1 MRAHVLFLYGKFT
14 TNREKKYSLWYT
26 VEPRYLE
33 LGYLE
38 LPAISNLN
46 PFPLDFPLLFQS
58 FILSYLE
65 LGYLANSRL
74 SRTYTHFPWICP
86 CFFSHSYSVISNSPL
101 SRTPGCLEL
110 KPISLEFAL
119 AFSVIHTRLSRTPR
133 YLELPAVSNL
143 NPFPLNL
150 PLLFQSF
157 ILGYLELGYRELPA
171 ISNYFLFPFGP
182 KSTPVISN
190 SNDEVD

>member
-1 MRAHVLFLYGKFT
+1 MLKRTICFIKTRASASRIARACIIFIRKFT

-119 AFSVIHTRLSRTPR
+119 AFSVIHTRLSRTRLSRTPR
-133 YLELPAVSNL
+133 YLELFFVPLRAQI
-143 NPFPLNL
+143 NP
-150 PLLFQSF
+150 
-157 ILGYLELGYRELPA
+157 GYLEL
-171 ISNYFLFPFGP
+171 
-182 KSTPVISN
+182 
-190 SNDEVD
+190 

>member
-1 MRAHVLFLYGKFT
+1 MLKRTICFIKTRASASRIARACIIFIRKFT

-86 CFFSHSYSVISNSPL
+86 CFFSHSYSVISNSVIANSPL
-101 SRTPGCLEL
+101 SRTIFCSPSG
-110 KPISLEFAL
+110 PNQP
-119 AFSVIHTRLSRTPR
+119 RLSRTLMTKLINKR
-133 YLELPAVSNL
+133 QNVSEHSWEVYYKDIK
-143 NPFPLNL
+143 PL
-150 PLLFQSF
+150 
-157 ILGYLELGYRELPA
+157 ILH
-171 ISNYFLFPFGP
+171 I
-182 KSTPVISN
+182 N
-190 SNDEVD
+190 SD

>member
-1 MRAHVLFLYGKFT
+1 MAARVYIGWCKHKSEFG
-14 TNREKKYSLWYT
+14 ST

-38 LPAISNLN
+38 LPTISNLN
-46 PFPLDFPLLFQS
+46 PFPLD
-58 FILSYLE
+58 
-65 LGYLANSRL
+65 
-74 SRTYTHFPWICP
+74 
-86 CFFSHSYSVISNSPL
+86 
-101 SRTPGCLEL
+101 
-110 KPISLEFAL
+110 
-119 AFSVIHTRLSRTPR
+119 
-133 YLELPAVSNL
+133 
-143 NPFPLNL
+143 L

-157 ILGYLELGYRELPA
+157 ILGYLELGYLELPA